1 MKIGMILDSSFP
13 PDPRVENEAICL
25 IKQGHKVHLLCLDY
39 TQKKKAKED
48 INGIQV
54 YRVKLPK
61 LLYSLS
67 ALAYTVPIYHC
78 FLSISIYMF
87 IKKYKIDRIHI
98 HDIQVA
104 RSVFW
109 VNKFFGLQIVLDLHE
124 NRPEI
129 MKYYYHVNTR
139 LGKLLIR
146 PATWKK
152 FEFKYIRKSDNVIT
166 VTEEAA
172 NYYVR
177 NTSEPLNKF
186 YVVPNTVRKSFY
198 LDYHIDD
205 DIISNFKD
213 SFTLLYLGDTSLR
226 RGLLTVLESLKFLIP
241 LIPNIKIVFVGKSK
255 EDGILKDYVIENS
268 YQHYVTFTGWQDF
281 NLFQSYI
288 LASKIGI
295 CPIHKNLH
303 HDTTYANKIFQY
315 MSLGKPIVVS
325 DCTSQQNLVEKYK
338 CGLVF
343 SDRNSKDFA
352 DKIITIY
359 KDKNYYKELSKNAS
373 TAVIEHLN
381 WETTS
386 RNLTKIYNS

>member
-1 MKIGMILDSSFP
+1 MILDNSFP
-13 PDPRVENEAICL
+13 PDPRVENEAMSL
-25 IKQGHKVHLLCLDY
+25 IKKGHKVYLFCLDY
-39 TQKKKAKED
+39 TQKEKAIEN

-78 FLSISIYMF
+78 FLSISIYKF
-87 IKKYKIDRIHI
+87 IKKYKIDSIHI

-109 VNKFFGLQIVLDLHE
+109 LNTFFKLRIILDLHE

-152 FEFKYIRKSDNVIT
+152 FEYRYIRKADKVIT

-186 YVVPNTVRKSFY
+186 CVVPNTVRKLFY

-213 SFTLLYLGDTSLR
+213 SFTLLYLGDTGLR

-241 LIPNIKIVFVGKSK
+241 IIPNIKIVLVGKSK

-268 YQHYVTFTGWQDF
+268 YQDYVTFTGWQDF

-295 CPIHKNLH
+295 CPIHKNIH

-315 MSLGKPIVVS
+315 MALSKPIVVS

-343 SDRNSKDFA
+343 SDRNAKDFA

-359 KDKNYYKELSKNAS
+359 KDKDYYKELSKNAS
-373 TAVIEHLN
+373 SAVRENLN

-386 RNLTKIYNS
+386 KNLTNIYNS

>member
-1 MKIGMILDSSFP
+1 MILDNSFP
-13 PDPRVENEAICL
+13 PDPRVENEAISL
-25 IKQGHKVHLLCLDY
+25 IKEGHKVHLFCIDY
-39 TQKKKAKED
+39 THKKKTKEI

-54 YRVKLPK
+54 YRVQLPK

-67 ALAYTVPIYHC
+67 ALAYTVPIYHI
-78 FLSISIYMF
+78 FLSISIFLF
-87 IKKYKIDRIHI
+87 IRRHQIERLHI
-98 HDIQVA
+98 HDIQIA

-109 VNKFFGLQIVLDLHE
+109 VNKIFRAPITLDLHE

-129 MKYYYHVNTR
+129 MKYYFHVNSR
-139 LGKLLIR
+139 LGKLLIK
-146 PATWKK
+146 PLIWKK
-152 FEFKYIRKSDNVIT
+152 FEFRYIKKADNVIT

-172 NYYVR
+172 NYYIE
-177 NTSEPLNKF
+177 NTSESSKKF

-205 DIISNFKD
+205 DIISKYKD
-213 SFTLLYLGDTSLR
+213 SFTLLYLGDTGLR
-226 RGLLTVLESLKFLIP
+226 RGLNTVLESLKFLIP
-241 LIPNIKIVFVGKSK
+241 LIPNIKIVIVGNSK
-255 EDGILKDYVIENS
+255 EDGVLKDYVIKNS
-268 YQHYVTFTGWQDF
+268 YQRYASFTGWQDF

-315 MSLGKPIVVS
+315 MALGKPIVVS
-325 DCTSQQNLVEKYK
+325 DCTSQQSLVEKYR

-359 KDKNYYKELSKNAS
+359 KDKDYYKELSKNAS
-373 TAVIEHLN
+373 TSVVNNLN

-386 RNLTKIYNS
+386 ENLTNIYNS